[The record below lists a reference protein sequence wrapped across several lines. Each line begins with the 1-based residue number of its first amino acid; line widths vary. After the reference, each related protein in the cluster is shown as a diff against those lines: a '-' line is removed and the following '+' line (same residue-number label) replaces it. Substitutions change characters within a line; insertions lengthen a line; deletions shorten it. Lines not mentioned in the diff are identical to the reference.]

1 MKRLFGNTNK
11 LKWTL
16 RTAIGALMTFATTS
30 AFAGSAEAEAGESQ
44 AMYYFLLG
52 ITGLLVLLTVSKTMK
67 VLEMA
72 YEAGGK
78 ERRKFNWNKING
90 AMLLLYMFAFVGG
103 TVWEMFYHGGMIFP
117 ESASEHGVLTDSLF
131 MVTFGVTVVVFI
143 ITHILLFFFAYKYK
157 GSPDR
162 KAFFYADNN
171 KLEAWWTIIPAVV
184 MAVLVITGMKTW
196 NQITDYDQEDIYT
209 EIEVFAYQ
217 FGWST
222 RYPGNDGVLGKT
234 NYNMISVTNP
244 LGILTQEDFDKK
256 SADLV
261 TEIAMVEKRM
271 ADLEAELGNTPV
283 ESGDYV
289 KVQLNIEDQQDI
301 WDNRTA
307 HIERLGKFSEKMMT
321 NEFFAPAKDDVI
333 ERELVLP
340 VGKTLRLS
348 FRARDV
354 IHSAYMPDFRL
365 QMNCVPGMPTQFI
378 FTPRLTTEEMREVK
392 GDETFDY
399 SMICA
404 KICGTAHFNM
414 QMKVTVVSE
423 ADYKKWLATK
433 TPYYVDQHKAM
444 IEEAPVTEQTEE
456 AMVAN
461 F

>member
-16 RTAIGALMTFATTS
+16 RTAVGALMTFASTS
-30 AFAGSAEAEAGESQ
+30 AFAGSAEAVAGESQ

-72 YEAGGK
+72 YEASGK

-90 AMLLLYMFAFVGG
+90 AMLLVYMVAFVGG
-103 TVWEMFYHGGMIFP
+103 TIWEMFYHGGMLFP
-117 ESASEHGVLTDSLF
+117 ESASEHGVLTDDLF
-131 MVTFGVTVVVFI
+131 MVTFGLTVVVFI

-157 GSPDR
+157 GSPER
-162 KAFFYADNN
+162 KAFFYPDNN

-196 NQITDYDQEDIYT
+196 NQITDIDQEDIYT
-209 EIEVFAYQ
+209 DVEVFAYQ

-222 RYPGNDGVLGKT
+222 RYAGNDGELGKT
-234 NYNMISVTNP
+234 NYNLISGTNP
-244 LGILTQEDFDKK
+244 LGVFTQEDFNKK
-256 SADLV
+256 STEL
-261 TEIAMVEKRM
+261 TEEIAMVEKRIV
-271 ADLEAELGNTPV
+271 DLEAELLNTP
-283 ESGDYV
+283 EGTEDYN
-289 KVQLNIEDQQDI
+289 KVQLNIEEQKDI

-307 HIERLGKFSEKMMT
+307 HVVRMGKFSKEMMN
-321 NEFFAPAKDDVI
+321 NEFFAPAKDDII

-340 VGKTLRLS
+340 VGKTIRLN

-392 GDETFDY
+392 GDENYDY
-399 SMICA
+399 SLVCA

-423 ADYKKWLATK
+423 AEYEKWLASK
-433 TPYYVDQHKAM
+433 TPYFVTQHKAM
-444 IEEAPVTEQTEE
+444 IEEAPVTESEE